1 MIDNL
6 ISTINGE
13 NKMNVDF
20 LLNMNPCNNFFPI
33 ELTVVSLIDCHKF
46 I

>member
-20 LLNMNPCNNFFPI
+20 LLDMNPCNNFPI
-33 ELTVVSLIDCHKF
+33 KLTVDSLIDCHK
-46 I
+46 II